1 LAANALAPR
10 GPVLDW
16 PSFRRVPATATGS
29 VEDLPNKLYL
39 TSGRAAI
46 YHALKLLALER
57 GAAVLIP
64 SYHCPTMVAPVVL
77 AGLRA
82 EFYGVRPDG
91 LPALESLDAASARAG
106 AAMIVPHYFGLPQPL
121 AEVREWCD
129 AQGVAMIE
137 DCAHC
142 YFGQAGSRP
151 VGAWGD
157 YATAS
162 LSKFFPVP
170 EAGLLASRQRK
181 VHGVG
186 LTPAGWSAELK
197 GIVDVF
203 ERSTMH
209 QRFSG
214 INAALR
220 LLFMLKNARRRAPS
234 TAQEPPRDE
243 PREAALMRDCDMERI
258 DREPL
263 AVSRLLGALL
273 PRGRVIAQRQRNF
286 ALYASLFAGFD
297 DGARPLLAQA
307 SAPAAPYVFPLWVDD
322 PNPVYDALRAVGAP
336 VFRWDRLWPGV
347 RAMAG
352 DVGPLWSHHVLQLLC
367 HQDLSE
373 GDIERTVAT
382 IKGMLRCRP

>member
-1 LAANALAPR
+1 LPAATLAPR

-16 PSFRRVPATATGS
+16 PSFRHVATAPTSS

-57 GAAVLIP
+57 RATVLIP

-77 AGLRA
+77 AGLQA

-91 LPALESLDAASARAG
+91 LPALESIEPATARAG

-129 AQGVAMIE
+129 AHGVAMIE

-170 EAGLLASRQRK
+170 EAGLLASCERS
-181 VHGVG
+181 VHRVR
-186 LTPAGWSAELK
+186 LASAGWTAELK
-197 GIVDVF
+197 GVVDVF
-203 ERSTMH
+203 ERSTIH

-220 LLFMLKNARRRAPS
+220 LLFMLKNARRRRSSAAPAPAS
-234 TAQEPPRDE
+234 
-243 PREAALMRDCDMERI
+243 RELHEGALMRDCDMDRI
-258 DREPL
+258 GRTPL
-263 AVSRLLGALL
+263 AVSRVLAATL

-286 ALYASLFAGFD
+286 AHYASLFDGFD
-297 DGARPLLAQA
+297 GGARPLLAR
-307 SAPAAPYVFPLWVDD
+307 PTTPTAPYVFPLWVDD
-322 PNPVYDALRAVGAP
+322 PDPVYDALRAAGAP

-347 RAMAG
+347 RPMAG
-352 DVGPLWSHHVLQLLC
+352 DIGPQWSHHVLQLLC

-373 GDIERTVAT
+373 GDIERTGAT
-382 IKGMLRCRP
+382 IKGTLR